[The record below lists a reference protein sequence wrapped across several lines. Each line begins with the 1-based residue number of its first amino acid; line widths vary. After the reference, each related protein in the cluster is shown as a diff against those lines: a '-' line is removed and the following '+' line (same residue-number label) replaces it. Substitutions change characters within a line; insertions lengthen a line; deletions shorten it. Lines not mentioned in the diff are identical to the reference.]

1 MRHPG
6 ESGVAVAD
14 MTAPECN
21 TMNDPI
27 PITFS
32 RHGPEGTGL
41 MELEGI
47 PAEALVSGA
56 PVLSGYNYF
65 HGEEDFLHLPA
76 QVVSQREASPLC
88 P

>member
-1 MRHPG
+1 
-6 ESGVAVAD
+6 
-14 MTAPECN
+14 
-21 TMNDPI
+21 MNDPT

-56 PVLSGYNYF
+56 PVLSGCNYF
-65 HGEEDFLHLPA
+65 TDDAFMVPKGMTCQWDSTGTVRKIFCIFQP
-76 QVVSQREASPLC
+76 R
-88 P
+88 